1 MGVAAA
7 AAEEAMN
14 NIGGVMMLSYHP
26 TMDRDTEQEAASIS
40 LLDHLPPE
48 VPVSSSRAAL
58 LSPMGAMAI
67 ITHTGGKRFNAHIL
81 RQWMKNIIGIMRRR
95 ISPRVGDCC
104 GYIE

>member
-1 MGVAAA
+1 MGVAGA

-48 VPVSSSRAAL
+48 VPVSSSLLVTRRAAV
-58 LSPMGAMAI
+58 SNGRN
-67 ITHTGGKRFNAHIL
+67 GNNNAHLGKKIQ
-81 RQWMKNIIGIMRRR
+81 RAHFTPVDEEHN
-95 ISPRVGDCC
+95 
-104 GYIE
+104 

>member
-14 NIGGVMMLSYHP
+14 NIGGVTMLSYQP

-40 LLDHLPPE
+40 LLDHLPPG
-48 VPVSSSRAAL
+48 VPVSSSRAAM

-67 ITHTGGKRFNAHIL
+67 ITYTGGK
-81 RQWMKNIIGIMRRR
+81 NIQRAYSTPEDEEHELNYVRGISRR
-95 ISPRVGDCC
+95 
-104 GYIE
+104 

>member
-14 NIGGVMMLSYHP
+14 NIGGVTMLSYQP

-40 LLDHLPPE
+40 LLEHLPPG
-48 VPVSSSRAAL
+48 VPVSSSRAAM

-67 ITHTGGKRFNAHIL
+67 ITYTAQCLMTQTSRNLSIFIL
-81 RQWMKNIIGIMRRR
+81 HH
-95 ISPRVGDCC
+95 
-104 GYIE
+104 

>member
-1 MGVAAA
+1 MGVAGA

-67 ITHTGGKRFNAHIL
+67 ITHTGGKKIQLAHFTPVDEEHNRNNA
-81 RQWMKNIIGIMRRR
+81 QE
-95 ISPRVGDCC
+95 D
-104 GYIE
+104 